1 MPAGARLKGDTL
13 KLETY
18 TLFLKAVRYVV
29 NEWKAV
35 CRYVHNGMVEIAN
48 NAAERI

>member
-1 MPAGARLKGDTL
+1 M
-13 KLETY
+13 
-18 TLFLKAVRYVV
+18 FLKAVRYVV